1 MYRDLS
7 SNLLSGPIP
16 SSLGSPQ
23 LRHLWALFYSFSLW
37 RNDFC
42 IKFYCLEAGTSICQK
57 FLDVLLPIHMNT
69 EIIGPTCRFWEIC
82 CCVVGARRLDNNHLT
97 GAVPE
102 TVYAIGVNG
111 GFLNLTDNS
120 GLCGVPS
127 LPDCEPQGP
136 SAGAI
141 VAIILGLIVGV
152 ILIAI
157 AIYYYIQFR
166 KSQEDYNFNLP
177 HQLVGK
183 CIFLALFLFPGDD
196 RFQLRN
202 TEHDKVSASKQ
213 DLN

>member
-1 MYRDLS
+1 
-7 SNLLSGPIP
+7 
-16 SSLGSPQ
+16 
-23 LRHLWALFYSFSLW
+23 
-37 RNDFC
+37 
-42 IKFYCLEAGTSICQK
+42 
-57 FLDVLLPIHMNT
+57 
-69 EIIGPTCRFWEIC
+69 
-82 CCVVGARRLDNNHLT
+82 VGARRLDNNHLT

-136 SAGAI
+136 SAGGI
-141 VAIILGLIVGV
+141 VGIILGLIVGV
-152 ILIAI
+152 ILIAV

-183 CIFLALFLFPGDD
+183 CIFLVLFLFPGDD

-202 TEHDKVSASKQ
+202 TEV
-213 DLN
+213 